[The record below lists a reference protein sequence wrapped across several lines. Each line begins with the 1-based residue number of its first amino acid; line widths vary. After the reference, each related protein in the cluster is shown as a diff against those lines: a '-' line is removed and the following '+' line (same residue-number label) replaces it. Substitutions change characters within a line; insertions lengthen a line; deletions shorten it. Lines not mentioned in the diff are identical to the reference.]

1 MSLLFG
7 TRRFAGGR
15 AASRYLFSGLGD
27 SGLLQSSSGPAS
39 SLIAR
44 PSKIVKAAE
53 SSATKPG
60 ITGDASGFIPMAMTK
75 TESVTLAVWTNAQK
89 PSSLMSR
96 IRSRFNFPV
105 VRGYPWRLTGL
116 VWSWVP

>member
-15 AASRYLFSGLGD
+15 AASRYMFSALGE
-27 SGLLQSSSGPAS
+27 SEFLLSAS
-39 SLIAR
+39 LADWSLIAR
-44 PSKIVKAAE
+44 PNKIVKAAE

-60 ITGDASGFIPMAMTK
+60 ITGNAPGFRPMAITK

-96 IRSRFNFPV
+96 VRNRFNFPMA
-105 VRGYPWRLTGL
+105 RGYPWRLAGL
-116 VWSWVP
+116 VWSWVL